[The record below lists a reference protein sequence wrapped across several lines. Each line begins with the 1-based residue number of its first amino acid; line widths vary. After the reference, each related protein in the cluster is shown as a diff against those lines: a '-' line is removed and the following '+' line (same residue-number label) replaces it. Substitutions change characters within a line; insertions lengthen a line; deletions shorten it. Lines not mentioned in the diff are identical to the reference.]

1 MREKQTNLKS
11 NKAITIIALVIT
23 IIVLLILAGV
33 TIQTLTGN
41 NGLLTKAKYAVD
53 KNTDGEIEEQIKL
66 AYSEFQMNN
75 FFRTSENLENF
86 IKNKLENFYPE
97 AIINC
102 SGKNLIEISVE
113 KNSNKYEY
121 FLNNDGNVVNKNNVE
136 IIDFTLTN
144 ENYEMAGI
152 KREGDIIIPDFFV
165 NNGTYYKIISIG
177 EKAFQNCKKIGK
189 VQIPDTVTS
198 IGNYAFNGSTV
209 TDVGIP
215 KNVTNIGNYAFSSCV
230 KFKVADFPKV
240 KSIGT
245 GAFWYM
251 SLSSIN
257 FPEADDIGYA
267 AFQYGGTRENVFS

>member
-1 MREKQTNLKS
+1 MRKQKG
-11 NKAITIIALVIT
+11 ITLIALVIT

-177 EKAFQNCKKIGK
+177 EKAFQNCKEIGK

-215 KNVTNIGNYAFSSCV
+215 KNVTNIGNYAFSSCA

-251 SLSSIN
+251 YLSSIN

-267 AFQYGGTRENVFS
+267 AFQY